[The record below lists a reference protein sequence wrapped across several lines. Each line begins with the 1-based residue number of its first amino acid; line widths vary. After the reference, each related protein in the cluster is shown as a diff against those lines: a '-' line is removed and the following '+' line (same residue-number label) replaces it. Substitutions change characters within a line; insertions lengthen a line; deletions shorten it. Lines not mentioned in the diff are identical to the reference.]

1 MNKKR
6 LTLWLAL
13 LLALV
18 LGLPTVAQ
26 AEPVISNE
34 VVITPVPDEPID
46 PEQPAE
52 PGLALYAS
60 FSPEVSAP
68 GGAVVLSVILANTG
82 ATLATGQI
90 VTCVLPQG
98 LELVAAEALSYD
110 PASRTITWNIE
121 LPAGQ
126 MATMTCDLLVSAA
139 SPNGTV
145 YPVTAACGDMTDQA
159 LLTVTDSDLRLSMT
173 STVKRAEP
181 GDAVHYRITLEN
193 LGGADATAVPLA
205 CLTDGMIVDLDKIS
219 HGGAYTQGRI
229 DWTVDVPAHSKVTV
243 DYLADVPDDAL
254 GGEVYLAQATAAGLT
269 ASASVTVLESE
280 PLLSISKKVNNRT
293 PAPGTTIKYT
303 IRVSNDGGADAYDV
317 KIVDTLPADLDIY
330 SRSITDGGDY
340 DSYDGTITWYV
351 DVPAHDSVAFTFKA
365 YVPDWAEDGDTY
377 VNRARIKG
385 GDSAKATLVVTEDAV
400 PKTGYGEDGIVP
412 AAWSLK
418 TLSQAEAPSAGQ
430 AEAAQAP
437 ARIEEI
443 PDEPLPEVVEAF
455 QELYQRNNDLAGWLK
470 VAEQVD
476 LPIAQHEGNDYYMIH
491 NFDGQEDEA
500 GALFLDE
507 RNRLSPRDQHL
518 LIYGHNMKDGAM
530 FGRLAQFRELDYLKA
545 NPTFTFQSV
554 YDAEPT
560 TYVVVA
566 VLDASM
572 DVGNQDYLKIRV
584 PNFDDEQALLDFIQS
599 LKDFSYF
606 DIPVEVSEQ
615 DHLISLVTCS
625 YLQDNGRLLVVG
637 RALREG
643 ETAEQA
649 AAQVQ
654 ASVKVK

>member
-13 LLALV
+13 MLALV
-18 LGLPTVAQ
+18 LALPAAVQ

-68 GGAVVLSVILANTG
+68 GGAVVLSVVLANTG
-82 ATLATGQI
+82 TTLATGQI

-98 LELVAAEALSYD
+98 LELTAAEALSYES
-110 PASRTITWNIE
+110 ASRTITWNIE

-126 MATMTCDLLVSAA
+126 MATMTCDLRVDAGA
-139 SPNGTV
+139 PNGTV
-145 YPVTAACGDMTDQA
+145 YPVTAACGEMSDQA
-159 LLTVTDSDLRLSMT
+159 LVTVTDSDLRLSMT

-181 GDAVHYRITLEN
+181 GDAVHYKITLEN
-193 LGGADATAVPLA
+193 LGGANAPAVPLA

-219 HGGAYTQGRI
+219 HSGAYTLGRI
-229 DWTVDVPAHSKVTV
+229 DWTLDVPAHSKVTV
-243 DYLADVPDDAL
+243 DYLADVPEDAL
-254 GGEVYLAQATAAGLT
+254 GGETYIAQATAAGLT
-269 ASASVTVLESE
+269 ATAPVTVLESE
-280 PLLSISKKVNNRT
+280 PILSISKKVNNRT

-303 IRVSNDGGADAYDV
+303 IRVTNDGGADAHDV
-317 KIVDTLPADLDIY
+317 KIVDTLPEELDIY
-330 SRSITDGGDY
+330 SRSITGGGDY

-351 DVPAHDSVAFTFKA
+351 DVPAHDSVALTFKA
-365 YVPDWAEDGDTY
+365 YVPDWAEDGEPY

-385 GDSAKATLVVTEDAV
+385 GDSAKATLVVTEGAV
-400 PKTGYGEDGIVP
+400 PKTGYGEDGVVP
-412 AAWSLK
+412 AAW
-418 TLSQAEAPSAGQ
+418 TLTPPSQDE
-430 AEAAQAP
+430 AP

-443 PDEPLPEVVEAF
+443 PDEPLPEVQESFRELF
-455 QELYQRNNDLAGWLK
+455 QQNGDLAGWLK

-476 LPIAQHEGNDYYMIH
+476 LPIAQNESNDYYMTH
-491 NFDGQEDEA
+491 SFDGQENEA

-507 RNRLSPRDQHL
+507 RNRISPRDQHL

-545 NPTFTFQSV
+545 NPTFTFQSI

-572 DVGNQDYLKIRV
+572 DADNQDYLKIRV
-584 PNFDDEQALLDFIQS
+584 PNFDDEQAALDFMQS

-606 DIPVEVSEQ
+606 NIPVEVNEQ
-615 DHLISLVTCS
+615 DHLMSLVTCS

-643 ETAEQA
+643 ETAEQV

-654 ASVKVK
+654 QSVKLK